1 LISKCCWPETI
12 KHAINTGRDIFDV
25 RPTGYVTFLRFS
37 AYQYPVMDQRLSV
50 LDHLMQGIRVIDLKV
65 AAMAG
70 IKYVCADQPSMMP
83 GMTKCSESCC
93 CASDEVEQVEEV
105 NIHTSTLLAS
115 NSHLAVMLQD
125 AF

>member
-1 LISKCCWPETI
+1 MRGLS
-12 KHAINTGRDIFDV
+12 RS
-25 RPTGYVTFLRFS
+25 RPLRGAATRYKARFS
-37 AYQYPVMDQRLSV
+37 AYQYLVMDQRLSV

-83 GMTKCSESCC
+83 GMTECSESCC

-115 NSHLAVMLQD
+115 NSHLAAMLQD